1 MELNHV
7 YESHS
12 YDDVYGLDVVHSVAC
27 LQSTVETIFKT
38 GEAHQSDLEKIRDLA
53 EEVVDIA
60 ARLQSH
66 FAPFSR
72 EFRLTNSL
80 KEKVCDMVIYP
91 IEGLIHPA
99 QTQDSST
106 ELWQSINDAFQGK
119 HALSS
124 EVNHLQKYLS

>member
-1 MELNHV
+1 MELNHI

-27 LQSTVETIFKT
+27 LQSTVESIFKT
-38 GEAHQSDLEKIRDLA
+38 GEARQSDLERIRDLA
-53 EEVVDIA
+53 EDVVDIA

-72 EFRLTNSL
+72 EFKLTTSL
-80 KEKVCDMVIYP
+80 KDKINDLVIYP

-99 QTQDSST
+99 ETQDSST
-106 ELWQSINDAFQGK
+106 HLWQSINDAFQGK
-119 HALSS
+119 RSLCN
-124 EVNHLQKYLS
+124 EVNHLQKYLT